1 MITVKARKP
10 KKYRNSLYNMSI
22 AQNLLKIKSSLPEN
36 VTLVAVSKTKPIPD
50 LMEAYDAGQRIFGEN
65 KIQEMAEKWEAM
77 PKDIQWHMIGHVQ
90 TNKVKFMAQFVSL
103 IHGVDSLKL
112 LEEINKQAQK
122 NNRII
127 DCLLQIY
134 IAEEE
139 TKFGLDEKE
148 LNEILTSS
156 TFQEMKNIRI
166 VGLMGMATFTDNQNQ
181 IKKEFTHLK
190 SIFDK
195 YAIGTGTIN
204 RVPTMQTISMGMSGD
219 YQLAIE
225 CGSTMVRIGSS
236 IFGGR

>member
-1 MITVKARKP
+1 
-10 KKYRNSLYNMSI
+10 MSI
-22 AQNLLKIKSSLPEN
+22 TQNLLKIKSTLPST

-77 PKDIQWHMIGHVQ
+77 PKDIEWHMIGHVQ
-90 TNKVKFMAQFVSL
+90 TNKVKFMAPFVNL

-112 LEEINKQAQK
+112 LEEINKQAKK

-127 DCLLQIY
+127 DCLLQVY

-139 TKFGLDEKE
+139 TKFGLDEEE
-148 LNEILTSS
+148 LNEILH
-156 TFQEMKNIRI
+156 FIQNDKEGMKNIRV
-166 VGLMGMATFTDNQNQ
+166 VGLMGMATFTDKQDQ

-190 SIFDK
+190 TLFDK
-195 YAIGTGTIN
+195 TNQLLTSN
-204 RVPTMQTISMGMSGD
+204 FQLLTLSMGMSGD